1 MSARLPL
8 VDPLERVLYLRSL
21 DTFGTLGSE
30 ELAVVAQFMT
40 ERFFPAGTNLWED
53 GDPPRTIHLIVD
65 GRVRFVRLGR
75 SVGDREA
82 PAGFGLV
89 SLMADAETPRA
100 TAETDVVSLEIDG
113 DALIE
118 IMEDHFPILLEMRS
132 VLARRLAV
140 LRRERGIYH
149 GESSA
154 LPEAGAWS
162 DRPLT
167 YAERLLRL
175 RRCSVFAGLG
185 LNVLAGLARDDREQR
200 FEPGAVLWERGDPG
214 DRLLVISHGVVVGT
228 PAAPGRPF
236 RAGVGMA
243 VGADAS
249 FSELPYDYRATAETR
264 VVAIRIDAPVLR
276 DVMEDHPDFAMSVLR
291 FYAREQLRLET
302 SDRL

>member
-8 VDPLERVLYLRSL
+8 VDPLERALYLRSL
-21 DTFGTLGSE
+21 DTFGTLASE
-30 ELAVVAQFMT
+30 ELAVFAGFLT

-65 GRVRFVRLGR
+65 GRVRFVRQGR
-75 SVGDREA
+75 NVGGREA

-89 SLMADAETPRA
+89 SLMADAPTPKA
-100 TAETDVVSLEIDG
+100 TAETDVVSLEMHG

-118 IMEDHFPILLEMRS
+118 IMEDHFPILLQMRS
-132 VLARRLAV
+132 SLARRLTL
-140 LRRERGIYH
+140 LRHQRGIY
-149 GESSA
+149 GAESSA
-154 LPEAGAWS
+154 LPENSSWS

-200 FEPGAVLWERGDPG
+200 FEPGDVLWEREDPG

-228 PAAPGRPF
+228 PVSPGRPF
-236 RAGVGMA
+236 RAGVGAA
-243 VGADAS
+243 VGVDAS
-249 FSELPYDYRATAETR
+249 LSELPYDHRATAETR